1 MKKILLTSI
10 SALMIFSSKAQAPT
24 LGTVKDFVLFSSD
37 GAVTNVGISQ
47 LTGNVGTNNGSS
59 TDFGNVNGVMHD
71 GGGASAQCSTDLL
84 IAYNEMNATTPNF
97 NVAPLLGN
105 GSTLVPGV
113 YATSA
118 ATVLSGDLLLDGQ
131 NNANSVFVFL
141 IQGPLSTNA
150 NSKVKLINGAL
161 ACNVYWKIE
170 GLLDLSAGTNM
181 KGTLIVN
188 NAGIN
193 MNIGDT
199 LEGRALTTTGAISIN
214 GILAYTPV
222 GCGSP
227 TLLGPAE
234 PVLGVVGCYGIF
246 SGDGPV
252 ENAGVSSIKGDVGT
266 NGGLTLGFDPLLVS
280 GTIHPIPDVSTGQ
293 ASASLLI
300 AYNNM
305 NALTPDIELLYP
317 AQFGGN
323 LVLTPHTYV
332 MNGLTTFTDTVY
344 MNAMGNANAI
354 FVVKIY
360 GALSTSS
367 YSNVKLINGA
377 QAKNIYWLVNG
388 AVDIN
393 DYSIFNGTIISQG
406 AINLFTGVELN
417 GRALTNVGALE
428 TVAIIGNATL
438 PSSCINTSSID
449 NEENNLEKVLIYP
462 NPFNS
467 TATIK
472 LENASLNNPYELFI
486 YNSLGVV
493 VMSKSITSNFTEI
506 NSNEMPN
513 GIYFYNIIDSEN
525 RIISG
530 TLITAE

>member
-1 MKKILLTSI
+1 MKKTLLTSI
-10 SALMIFSSKAQAPT
+10 SGFLMLTFSAQAPT
-24 LGTVKDFVLFSSD
+24 LGTVKDFVLFSTD
-37 GAVTNVGISQ
+37 GAVTNVGASQ

-71 GGGASAQCSTDLL
+71 GGTASAQCAADLL
-84 IAYNEMNATTPNF
+84 DAYNEMNATTPNF
-97 NVAPLLGN
+97 NVASPLGN
-105 GSTLVPGV
+105 GTTLIPGV
-113 YATSA
+113 YQVSA
-118 ATVLSGDLLLDGQ
+118 ATVLSGELLLNGQ
-131 NNANSVFVFL
+131 NNSNSVFVFL

-170 GLLDLSAGTNM
+170 GLLDMGTGTSM

-193 MNIGDT
+193 MNVGDT
-199 LEGRALTTTGAISIN
+199 LEGRALTTAGAISIN

-246 SGDGPV
+246 SGDGSV
-252 ENAGVSSIKGDVGT
+252 QNAGITSIEGDVGT
-266 NGGLTLGFDPLLVS
+266 NGGLTVGFDPLLVT
-280 GTIHPIPDVSTGQ
+280 GIIHPIPDVSTAQ
-293 ASASLLI
+293 ASASLLT

-305 NALTPDIELLYP
+305 NTLTHDIELLYP
-317 AQFGGN
+317 AQFGSD

-332 MNGLTTFTDTVY
+332 MNGLTSLTDTVY

-354 FVVKIY
+354 FVIKIN
-360 GALSTSS
+360 GALSTSA

-377 QAKNIYWLVNG
+377 QAKNIYWMVNG
-388 AVDIN
+388 AVDIM

-406 AINLFTGVELN
+406 AINLFTGVTFN

-428 TVAIIGNATL
+428 TFAIDGNAVL
-438 PSSCINTSSID
+438 PTSCINTSGIES
-449 NEENNLEKVLIYP
+449 ETKSLENVLVYP
-462 NPFNS
+462 NPFHYS
-467 TATIK
+467 TTIL
-472 LENASLNNPYELFI
+472 LENASTNNSYELQI
-486 YNSLGVV
+486 YNSIGVL
-493 VMSKSITSNFTEI
+493 VMNKIITTTTTEI
-506 NSNEMPN
+506 NSSELPS
-513 GIYFYNIIDSEN
+513 GIYFYKVKDKNNSVN
-525 RIISG
+525 SGTIISSK
-530 TLITAE
+530 